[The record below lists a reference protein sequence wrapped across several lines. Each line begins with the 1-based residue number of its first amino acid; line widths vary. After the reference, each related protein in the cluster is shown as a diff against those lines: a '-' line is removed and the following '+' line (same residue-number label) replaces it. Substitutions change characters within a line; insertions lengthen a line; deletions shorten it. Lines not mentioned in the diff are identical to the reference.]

1 MKDFFSSEA
10 IIYTIGAGFFMLILN
25 PNSDGTSIILSMIIG
40 YQLHRY
46 FKIKGELDSQKSRGA
61 K

>member
-1 MKDFFSSEA
+1 MNKDWFSSEA
-10 IIYTIGAGFFMLILN
+10 IIYTMGAGFFMLIMN

-46 FKIKGELDSQKSRGA
+46 FKMKEELNTMYDA
-61 K
+61 